1 MAIVKEYVEKIH
13 LQRCLIL
20 LQQITQRQATDDI
33 EDTNTCINLI
43 YAGLLHVFNTVQ
55 QITSIF

>member
-33 EDTNTCINLI
+33 EDTNTYMHKFNLRRI
-43 YAGLLHVFNTVQ
+43 VAR
-55 QITSIF
+55 I